1 MYLIFYFF
9 RDVILFFE
17 DNKYCLFFVVKL
29 KVIENIF
36 IVYYFFLG
44 RIIVILKL

>member
-1 MYLIFYFF
+1 MYLVFYFF

-17 DNKYCLFFVVKL
+17 NNKYCLFFVVKL

-36 IVYYFFLG
+36 NCVLFFLG
-44 RIIVILKL
+44 RIIVNKL